1 MKHNYDVIVIGGGHA
16 GCEAALASSRMGCK
30 TLLLTMSLEAIAS
43 MSCNPAIGGL
53 GKGHLV
59 KEIDALGGEMGL
71 NADATGI
78 QFRQLNTRKGA
89 AVQSSRCQS
98 DKYLYAQRMKSVLE
112 SQENLFLKQQTVEE
126 LLVENQKIKGVKT
139 NIGEEFLTQTVI
151 ITTGTFMN
159 GLIHVGLKQ
168 GRGGRAGETASYG
181 LSKSLTDLGL
191 KLFRFKTGTPPRL
204 DGKTINYS
212 VCSFQPG
219 DEIPVPFSFLTKK
232 IEMRQV
238 PCYITY
244 TNEQTHEII
253 RKNLDRSPL
262 YQGIIKSL
270 GPRYCPSI
278 EDKIVRFA
286 DKKRHQIFLEPMGLS
301 TQEVYINGV
310 STSLPIDVQIA
321 FLRTIAGLE
330 KVEITRAG
338 YAVEYDYSDPTQLM
352 PTLETKII
360 SGLYLAGQVNGTSGY
375 EEAAAQGLIAGMN
388 AALQCHKQ
396 APFVLH
402 RSQAY
407 IGVMIDD
414 LITKG
419 IMDPYRMLTS
429 RAEYRL
435 LLREGNADLRLTH
448 MGRSVGLVKDERW
461 NVYLERKKLIEEGR
475 ELLKNKNVVP
485 SVENQKYFA
494 AIGTP
499 TPKKSITLEEFLRRP
514 EVSYRDVA
522 TLGLVINEKI
532 GNELEIEV
540 KFKGY
545 IEKQEERIKQF
556 EKTESVCIPC
566 NFEYDGIPGFS
577 REVVEK
583 LKKVRPTSIGQASRI
598 SGITP
603 AAVTNLL
610 IYLRKRSG
618 KNDSIACHRER
629 SGAIPSRS
637 DEIASPRVRND
648 KI

>member
-1 MKHNYDVIVIGGGHA
+1 MKNGYHNYDVIVIGGGHA

-89 AVQSSRCQS
+89 AVQSSRCQA

-112 SQENLFLKQQTVEE
+112 KQENLFLKQQTVEE

-139 NIGEEFLTQTVI
+139 NIGEEFLTQTII

-159 GLIHVGLKQ
+159 GLLHVGSKQ
-168 GRGGRAGETASYG
+168 GRGGRAGEAASYG
-181 LSKSLTDLGL
+181 ISKSLSDLGV
-191 KLFRFKTGTPPRL
+191 KLSRFKTGTPPRL
-204 DGKTINYS
+204 DGKTIDYS
-212 VCSFQPG
+212 VCSLQPG
-219 DEIPVPFSFLTKK
+219 DEIPIPFSFLTEEILCK
-232 IEMRQV
+232 QV
-238 PCYITY
+238 PCHITY

-262 YQGIIKSL
+262 YQGIIKSI

-278 EDKIVRFA
+278 EDKVVRFA
-286 DKKRHQIFLEPMGLS
+286 DKKRHQIFLEPMGLN

-321 FLRTIAGLE
+321 FLRTIRGLE
-330 KVEITRAG
+330 GVEITRAG
-338 YAVEYDYSDPTQLM
+338 YAVEYDYSDPTQLK
-352 PTLETKII
+352 PTLEVKTI

-375 EEAAAQGLIAGMN
+375 EEAAAQGLMAGIN
-388 AALQCHKQ
+388 AALQCQKRES
-396 APFVLH
+396 FILH
-402 RSQAY
+402 RSEAY

-414 LITKG
+414 LTTKG
-419 IMDPYRMLTS
+419 ITDPYRMLTS

-435 LLREGNADLRLTH
+435 LLREGNADLRLTQF
-448 MGRSVGLVKDERW
+448 GKSLGLVTDERW
-461 NVYLERKKLIEEGR
+461 NLFLERKKLMDEGR
-475 ELLKNKNVVP
+475 AILKNRFLTP
-485 SVENQKYFA
+485 SVENQKSFEK
-494 AIGTP
+494 IGTP
-499 TPKKSITLEEFLRRP
+499 IPKKSITLEEFLRRP
-514 EVSYRDVA
+514 EVNCNDLA
-522 TLGLVINEKI
+522 IFGLNIDEKI

-540 KFKGY
+540 KFRGY
-545 IEKQEERIKQF
+545 INKQEEKIKQF
-556 EKTESVCIPC
+556 EKMEELCIPTD
-566 NFEYDGIPGFS
+566 FEYDGIPGFS

-583 LKKVRPTSIGQASRI
+583 LKKVRPSSVGQASRI

-610 IYLRKRSG
+610 IYLK
-618 KNDSIACHRER
+618 KKQNDRISA
-629 SGAIPSRS
+629 
-637 DEIASPRVRND
+637 V
-648 KI
+648 

>member
-1 MKHNYDVIVIGGGHA
+1 MQNGSHNYDVIVIGGGHA

-98 DKYLYAQRMKSVLE
+98 DKYQYAQRMKSVLE
-112 SQENLFLKQQTVEE
+112 KQENLFLKQQTVEE

-139 NIGEEFLTQTVI
+139 NIGEEFLTRAVI

-159 GLIHVGLKQ
+159 GLLHVGSKQ
-168 GRGGRAGETASYG
+168 GRGGRAGEGASFG
-181 LSKSLTDLGL
+181 ISKSLADLGV

-204 DGKTINYS
+204 DGKTIDYS
-212 VCSFQPG
+212 VCSLQPG
-219 DEIPVPFSFLTKK
+219 DETPVPFSFLTEK
-232 IEMRQV
+232 IEMKQV
-238 PCYITY
+238 PCHITY

-278 EDKIVRFA
+278 EDKVVRFA
-286 DKKRHQIFLEPMGLS
+286 DKKRHQIFLEPMGLN
-301 TQEVYINGV
+301 TQEIYINGV
-310 STSLPIDVQIA
+310 STSLPIDVQIS
-321 FLRTIAGLE
+321 FLKTIVGLE
-330 KVEITRAG
+330 NVEITRAG
-338 YAVEYDYSDPTQLM
+338 YAVEYDYSDPMQLNKA
-352 PTLETKII
+352 LEVKTV

-375 EEAAAQGLIAGMN
+375 EEAAAQGLVAGMN
-388 AALQCHKQ
+388 AALKCQNRE
-396 APFVLH
+396 PFILD

-407 IGVMIDD
+407 IGVLIDD
-414 LITKG
+414 LTTKG
-419 IMDPYRMLTS
+419 ITDPYRMLTS

-435 LLREGNADLRLTH
+435 LLREGNADVRLTQL
-448 MGRSVGLVKDERW
+448 GRTVCLVKEERW
-461 NVYLERKKLIEEGR
+461 NIFLERKKLLEEGR
-475 ELLKNKNVVP
+475 ALLKNQSVTP
-485 SVENQKYFA
+485 SVENQKNFEK
-494 AIGTP
+494 IGTSI
-499 TPKKSITLEEFLRRP
+499 PKKSTTLEELLRRP
-514 EVSYRDVA
+514 EVSFRELKAFGVSVD
-522 TLGLVINEKI
+522 EKI

-540 KFKGY
+540 KFNGY
-545 IEKQEERIKQF
+545 IVKQEEKIKQF
-556 EKTESVCIPC
+556 KKVESFCIPFD
-566 NFEYDGIPGFS
+566 FEYDGIPGFS

-583 LKKVRPTSIGQASRI
+583 LKKVRPTSVGQASRI

-610 IYLRKRSG
+610 IYLKKRSEH
-618 KNDSIACHRER
+618 D
-629 SGAIPSRS
+629 
-637 DEIASPRVRND
+637 RVSQ
-648 KI
+648 I